1 MNLWTLVRRSLVIFL
16 GGLPYLLRIDVV
28 GEAGHHRPVFT
39 AQHDHARITN
49 QV

>member
-1 MNLWTLVRRSLVIFL
+1 MVFL
-16 GGLPYLLRIDVV
+16 GRLTYLLRIDVV

-39 AQHDHARITN
+39 AQHDHARITK

>member
-1 MNLWTLVRRSLVIFL
+1 LVIFFSRL
-16 GGLPYLLRIDVV
+16 TYLLRIGVV
-28 GEAGHHRPVFT
+28 GEAGHYRPVFT